1 MSVWSAKIFQAYFL
15 MKGGAEG
22 GIGTK
27 GMEKKRGLTSAPEL
41 GLNFHILVRLLTFW
55 CKVLS
60 KNSCFGSLNVWV
72 GRFQLRLI
80 KCVPQLFSAWTNPK
94 YIQS

>member
-27 GMEKKRGLTSAPEL
+27 GMEKNL
-41 GLNFHILVRLLTFW
+41 
-55 CKVLS
+55 
-60 KNSCFGSLNVWV
+60 
-72 GRFQLRLI
+72 
-80 KCVPQLFSAWTNPK
+80 
-94 YIQS
+94 